1 MGKVV
6 SSQAYAD
13 DQDNDVEENPTEAAD
28 DDLPATVASEDERET
43 EWKVTLMN
51 WLCNSGGL
59 NAE

>member
-13 DQDNDVEENPTEAAD
+13 DQDNDVEENPTEAVD

-51 WLCNSGGL
+51 
-59 NAE
+59 